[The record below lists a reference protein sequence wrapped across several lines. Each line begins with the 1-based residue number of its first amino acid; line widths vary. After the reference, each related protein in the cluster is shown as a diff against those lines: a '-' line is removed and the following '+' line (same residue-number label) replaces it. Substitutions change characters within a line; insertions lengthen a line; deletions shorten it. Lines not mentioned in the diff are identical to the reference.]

1 MKAREL
7 LAWNMRRVRVA
18 QGLSQ
23 ERLAVDAAVNRG
35 YLGGLEQLTENPTLD
50 ILDRIATALSVPVAD
65 LLREPDAG
73 QLPPAP
79 MKGGRRKA

>member
-1 MKAREL
+1 MRAKHL

-35 YLGGLEQLTENPTLD
+35 YLGGLEQQTENPTLD
-50 ILDRIATALSVPVAD
+50 VLDRIAAALSVPVGE
-65 LLREPDAG
+65 LLRQPEPG
-73 QLPPAP
+73 EPPPAP
-79 MKGGRRKA
+79 MKAGRRKA